1 MTWVFVDR
9 NECSRIACRA
19 GLADV
24 STVADFILTVWTY
37 AWLVD
42 AAWGEHSCVSFG
54 NERATV
60 LAFRHSQFS

>member
-9 NECSRIACRA
+9 NESSRIARRA
-19 GLADV
+19 RLADI
-24 STVADFILTVWTY
+24 STVADFILTVWAY

-60 LAFRHSQFS
+60 LAFRHSKFN